1 MSAIQFGVPNMLP
14 PMPQRLQ
21 PITLALDLFAVPAFL
36 TDPCNRFVWVNQ
48 TFARIVGD
56 PIRDRLPATLRFVPA
71 AMLGPYRDRLPQ
83 AYQEIV
89 QCLPGLYREVDA
101 GRLAPGTLGLLH
113 AMFAQDKALRQA
125 VERSE
130 RAWDGTVLV
139 KDGNRKMSTVREH
152 VIPVTDPSGNTSS
165 FHVSLWLPL
174 EQDPPLSLVGLQDC
188 RSSVASRLT
197 PKQRQL
203 AQWYASGLTSRA
215 VAARAGISWRTARTH
230 LEHIYARL
238 GIHSRAELALLL
250 VREGLL

>member
-1 MSAIQFGVPNMLP
+1 MSAIQGGVPHMLP
-14 PMPQRLQ
+14 PMSQRLQ

-36 TDPCNRFVWVNQ
+36 TNPCNCFVWVNQ
-48 TFARIVGD
+48 TFARMVGD
-56 PIRDRLPATLRFVPA
+56 PIRDRLPARLRFVPA

-83 AYQEIV
+83 AHQEIA

-101 GRLAPGTLGLLH
+101 GRLAPGALGLLH
-113 AMFAQDKALRQA
+113 TMLAQDQALQRA
-125 VERSE
+125 VERAD
-130 RAWDGTVLV
+130 RTWDGTVVV
-139 KDGNRKMSTVREH
+139 KDGHRKMSIVREH
-152 VIPVTDPSGNTSS
+152 VIPVTETSRNTSG

-174 EQDPPLSLVGLQDC
+174 EQDPPLSLIGLQDC
-188 RSSVASRLT
+188 RSPVASRLT

-203 AQWYASGLTSRA
+203 AQWYAAGLTSRA
-215 VAARAGISWRTARTH
+215 VAAQAGISWRTARTH

>member
-1 MSAIQFGVPNMLP
+1 
-14 PMPQRLQ
+14 MPQRLQ

-48 TFARIVGD
+48 MFARMVGD
-56 PIRDRLPATLRFVPA
+56 PIRDRLPATLQFVPA
-71 AMLGPYRDRLPQ
+71 AMLGPYRDRFPQ
-83 AYQEIV
+83 AHQEVV

-113 AMFAQDKALRQA
+113 AMFAQDQALRRA
-125 VERSE
+125 VERADS
-130 RAWDGTVLV
+130 AWDGTVVV
-139 KDGNRKMSTVREH
+139 KEEPRKRSIVCEH
-152 VIPVTDPSGNTSS
+152 VIPVTDTFGKASG

-174 EQDPPLSLVGLQDC
+174 EQDPPLSLVGPQD
-188 RSSVASRLT
+188 RQSSVASRLT

-203 AQWYASGLTSRA
+203 AQWYAAGLTSRA

-238 GIHSRAELALLL
+238 GIRSRAELALLF